1 MLNPTQ
7 DRTMPGTRLL
17 LRISVLLPMASIF
30 VLGLTSH
37 WQDAAMLDGQVLWL
51 VLLALTPV
59 VVVYLPGAERRLR
72 EFFLPVA
79 LSVYLVC
86 QSVLSSLLHN
96 WGLVRFD
103 IVQIGPVYVL
113 EPGVLLIIPPLLIAW
128 QYGWVGALLASAV
141 AGTLHMVMGLAV
153 HRWLPDVAQLTPMTP
168 ILRPDMLYFLPLLV
182 AYLGILLRRQQRSQA
197 DAQSQWREYAAT
209 AEVLA
214 VERERQRLA
223 QSLHDSLL
231 RTLSALADQVDGL
244 AGALGAIALPDSAA
258 ERLRKA
264 RQHSKKALFT
274 ADELIEDLQAAPL
287 QDMGL
292 VDAIRTRAD
301 MVAERHGIDV
311 DFQAADLPAAMT
323 QQQEIVLYH
332 VAEQAL
338 SHVAGHRDVQRI
350 HLRLATVDHFVALT
364 VHDDGQ
370 CQCHAHNLGHSD
382 LEGLETCTKLIGG
395 HFCFDA
401 QQQGGNTLAVWLPCG
416 RS

>member
-1 MLNPTQ
+1 
-7 DRTMPGTRLL
+7 MPGTRLL
-17 LRISVLLPMASIF
+17 LRICVLLPIASIF

-37 WQDAAMLDGQVLWL
+37 WRDAAMLDGQVLWL
-51 VLLALTPV
+51 TLVALAPV
-59 VVVYLPGAERRLR
+59 MVVYLPGIEHRLGDHY
-72 EFFLPVA
+72 LSIA

-103 IVQIGPVYVL
+103 IVQFGPVYVL

-128 QYGWVGALLASAV
+128 QYGWVGALLASAA
-141 AGTLHMVMGLAV
+141 AGTIHLLTGLAL
-153 HRWLPDVAQLTPMTP
+153 HRLLPDMTQLTPMTP

-223 QSLHDSLL
+223 QSLHDGLL
-231 RTLSALADQVDGL
+231 RPLSTLNEYVEGL
-244 AGALGAIALPDSAA
+244 TGALGALAVPDGVA

-264 RQHSKKALFT
+264 RQEGRKALFT
-274 ADELIEDLQAAPL
+274 ADELIEDLRAAPL

-301 MVAERHGIDV
+301 MVSERHGIDV
-311 DFQAADLPAAMT
+311 DFQAADLPKAMT
-323 QQQEIVLYH
+323 EQQEIVLYH

-338 SHVAGHRDVQRI
+338 SHVAGHLDVQTI
-350 HLRLATVDHFVALT
+350 HLRLTAVDQFVALT

-370 CQCHAHNLGHSD
+370 CQCHAHNHGHSD
-382 LEGLETCTKLIGG
+382 LEGLEACTKLIGG

-401 QQQGGNTLAVWLPCG
+401 QQEGGNTLAVWLPCG

>member
-17 LRISVLLPMASIF
+17 LRISVLFPIGSIF
-30 VLGLTSH
+30 VLGLTNH
-37 WQDAAMLDGQVLWL
+37 WQDAGMLDGQVLWL
-51 VLLALTPV
+51 VLIALAPV
-59 VVVYLPGAERRLR
+59 AVVYLPPIEQMLR
-72 EFFLPVA
+72 EFYLPVA

-86 QSVLSSLLHN
+86 QSALSSILHN
-96 WGLVRFD
+96 WSLVRFD
-103 IVQIGPVYVL
+103 IVQLGPLYVL

-128 QYGWVGALLASAV
+128 QYGWIGALLASAA
-141 AGTLHMVMGLAV
+141 AGTIHLLTGIALHRLM
-153 HRWLPDVAQLTPMTP
+153 PDAAQLTPMTP
-168 ILRPDMLYFLPLLV
+168 ILRPDMLYFLPLIV

-197 DAQSQWREYAAT
+197 ESQSQWREYAAT

-223 QSLHDSLL
+223 QSLQTSLMRPL
-231 RTLSALADQVDGL
+231 STLNEQLDAL
-244 AGALGAIALPDSAA
+244 AGALGALPDNAA

-264 RQHSKKALFT
+264 RQHSNRALFT
-274 ADELIEDLQAAPL
+274 ADEMIEDLQAAPL
-287 QDMGL
+287 HDMGL
-292 VDAIRTRAD
+292 VEAIRTRAD
-301 MVAERHGIDV
+301 MMAERHGLEV
-311 DFQAADLPAAMT
+311 DFQAADLPKAMT

-338 SHVAGHRDVQRI
+338 SHVAGHADVQRI
-350 HLRLATVDHFVALT
+350 HLRLAAVDRFVALT

-370 CQCHAHNLGHSD
+370 CQCQAHNQGHSD

-395 HFCFDA
+395 HFCFDT

>member
-1 MLNPTQ
+1 MFNATQ

-17 LRISVLLPMASIF
+17 LRISVLLPIASIF

-37 WQDAAMLDGQVLWL
+37 WREAGMLDGHVLWL
-51 VLLALTPV
+51 VLVALIPV
-59 VVVYLPGAERRLR
+59 AVVYLPVIEHRLR
-72 EFFLPVA
+72 EFFLPIA

-86 QSVLSSLLHN
+86 QSLLSSLLHN
-96 WGLVRFD
+96 WSLVRFD
-103 IVQIGPVYVL
+103 IVQVGPLYVL

-128 QYGWVGALLASAV
+128 QYGWVGALLASAAV
-141 AGTLHMVMGLAV
+141 GTIHLLAGLAL
-153 HRWLPDVAQLTPMTP
+153 HRLLPDMAQLTPMTP

-197 DAQSQWREYAAT
+197 ESQSQWREYAAT

-214 VERERQRLA
+214 VERERQRVA
-223 QSLHDSLL
+223 QSLQSSLL
-231 RTLSALADQVDGL
+231 RPLSTLNEQRDALV
-244 AGALGAIALPDSAA
+244 GALGALPEAAA

-264 RQHSKKALFT
+264 RQQSHSAFFT

-287 QDMGL
+287 HDMGL

-301 MVAERHGIDV
+301 MVAERHGLEID
-311 DFQAADLPAAMT
+311 FEAADLPKALT

-338 SHVAGHRDVQRI
+338 NHVAGHADVQRI
-350 HLRLATVDHFVALT
+350 HLRLAAIDHFVALT

-370 CQCHAHNLGHSD
+370 CQCQAHNRGHSD

-395 HFCFDA
+395 HFCFDT

-416 RS
+416 RA